1 MLKKWLAHPLTRGIP
16 LDDPRTTHLRRRV
29 IQEKPFLRSIYS
41 EWYEQVAKELPP
53 GREGVLEL
61 GAGAGF
67 LGQFVQGLL
76 ASEIYVCPGIDIVLD
91 AAALP
96 FGDGTLRGIAM
107 IDVLHHLPAPRKFF
121 AEAARCVRHDG
132 VLVMIEPWVTSWS
145 RVVYGR
151 LHHEAFAPEAE
162 KWEFDSTGPLSGANG
177 ALPWIIFERDR
188 PEFESEFP
196 GWEINNI
203 RLSMPFR
210 YLVSGGVS
218 MRSIMPAATVGLWR
232 NLEKALE
239 PWMGSLA
246 MFAKITLRR
255 R

>member
-1 MLKKWLAHPLTRGIP
+1 MLKKWLAHPLTSGIP
-16 LDDPRTTHLRRRV
+16 LDDPQTTHLRRRI
-29 IQEKPFLRSIYS
+29 IQEKPFLRSIYL

-67 LGQFVQGLL
+67 LGQFVRGLI
-76 ASEIYVCPGIDIVLD
+76 ASDVFMCPEIDIVLE

-96 FGDGTLRGIAM
+96 FRDGALRAIAM

-121 AEAARCVRHDG
+121 DEAARCVRHDG
-132 VLVMIEPWVTSWS
+132 AIVMIEPWVTFWS

-151 LHHEAFAPEAE
+151 LHHEPFAPEAE

-188 PEFESEFP
+188 ATFEYEFP
-196 GWEINNI
+196 CWEIRHI
-203 RLSMPFR
+203 QLLMPFR
-210 YLVSGGVS
+210 YLISGGVS
-218 MRSIMPAATVGLWR
+218 LRSIMPAATVGFWR
-232 NLEKALE
+232 SLEKALE

-246 MFAKITLRR
+246 MFAKITLKRR
-255 R
+255 